1 MVNQMTELAATPAF
15 TFVEPD
21 FSKELSQLSEISIPV
36 PSPGDQSSGL
46 NLLEML
52 KADGIEPVTG
62 NEINSI
68 EANNLSAQ
76 PASPNS
82 LGDEILARLDAVGA
96 NYKQNVNRAYAALE
110 KSPRENTVQDLL
122 KMQLDIAVVS
132 LEVEVVGKGVQKS
145 VQHIDTLSKMN

>member
-1 MVNQMTELAATPAF
+1 
-15 TFVEPD
+15 
-21 FSKELSQLSEISIPV
+21 
-36 PSPGDQSSGL
+36 
-46 NLLEML
+46 ML
-52 KADGIEPVTG
+52 KADGLEPGPV
-62 NEINSI
+62 NAINSI
-68 EANNLSAQ
+68 DANNLITQ

-110 KSPRENTVQDLL
+110 KSPRENTVQDLI